1 MTFILMFG
9 LFKIDPKKKKQQHYE
24 KLMREARDIQRSGD
38 LKLYAKK
45 IVEAEVLAE
54 EIEEMNR
61 HN

>member
-1 MTFILMFG
+1 MFG

-45 IVEAEVLAE
+45 MVEAEVLAE